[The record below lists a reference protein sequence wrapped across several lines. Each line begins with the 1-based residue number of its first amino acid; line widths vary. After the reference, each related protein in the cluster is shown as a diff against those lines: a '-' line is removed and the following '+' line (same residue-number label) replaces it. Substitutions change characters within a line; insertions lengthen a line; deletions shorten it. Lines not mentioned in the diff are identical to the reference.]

1 MIVDLAG
8 AILQCLK
15 GYLLFMTLIESFQ
28 KHRGYKCE
36 AVCYVCL
43 CVSWSCFY

>member
-8 AILQCLK
+8 VILQCLK
-15 GYLLFMTLIESFQ
+15 GNLLFMTLIESLQ
-28 KHRGYKCE
+28 KQSGYKCE

-43 CVSWSCFY
+43 CVF